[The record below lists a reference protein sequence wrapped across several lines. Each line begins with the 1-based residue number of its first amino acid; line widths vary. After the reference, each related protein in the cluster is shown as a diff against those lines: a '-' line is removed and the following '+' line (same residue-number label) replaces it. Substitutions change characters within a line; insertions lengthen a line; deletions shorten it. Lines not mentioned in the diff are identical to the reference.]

1 MPFMLLAALL
11 QWTIQQGNVYP
22 EKRNRH
28 DRTFTGMV
36 TGAVSNLQYAVYP
49 ADKYASGTMTL
60 TFPATYTY
68 PNSNAPMF
76 GKLNSGKTSVDFV
89 QLLSGMMCI
98 KLTGLET
105 GVSGS
110 LVLAAPGIAGSAELT
125 IDNSGNASLRT
136 LSSTANEVT
145 VSFTTVNTDR
155 WCWIFP
161 YPPPLTQTVLPLR
174 CRLAQVLSKH

>member
-1 MPFMLLAALL
+1 
-11 QWTIQQGNVYP
+11 
-22 EKRNRH
+22 
-28 DRTFTGMV
+28 
-36 TGAVSNLQYAVYP
+36 
-49 ADKYASGTMTL
+49 MTL

-89 QLLSGMMCI
+89 QLLSGMMRI

-145 VSFTTVNTDR
+145 VSFTTVNTD
-155 WCWIFP
+155 
-161 YPPPLTQTVLPLR
+161 PLVLDIPVPAATYADGITATLQIGTGSIQAFKTTSGFVVTAGTIKEMPR
-174 CRLAQVLSKH
+174 IAGISQMSVINLQL

>member
-1 MPFMLLAALL
+1 
-11 QWTIQQGNVYP
+11 
-22 EKRNRH
+22 
-28 DRTFTGMV
+28 
-36 TGAVSNLQYAVYP
+36 
-49 ADKYASGTMTL
+49 MTL

-89 QLLSGMMCI
+89 QLLSGMMRI

-145 VSFTTVNTDR
+145 VSFTTVNTDPLVLD
-155 WCWIFP
+155 I
-161 YPPPLTQTVLPLR
+161 PPLTQTVLPLR
-174 CRLAQVLSKH
+174 CRLAQVLSKHLKQRVAL